1 MQLETVA
8 ALWQG
13 QEGAADK
20 LSFLLSMKPPKDEEP
35 EARAARRKTAARIS
49 ALVIANAF
57 IFQEQLAAS
66 DGQVGNLSWLDDQ
79 ADVITAARER
89 WRWIYVN
96 VNYRPIFELGE
107 RALGELPHTRNTM
120 IAVRNLLR
128 EARAICGNQAA
139 LRHDLMGRI
148 YHWLLY
154 HAKYLGTYYT
164 KTSAATLLLGLAMS
178 RSWKID
184 FGDPRALADFKVA
197 DLACGTGTLLM
208 ATAQALSDA
217 YIRERAADA
226 RSLTPVDLRTLH
238 QALMQNVLHGYDV
251 LPSAV
256 HLTASTLALLAPE
269 VAFNHMN
276 LWVMPMGLI
285 AGNPRLGSLDFLAA
299 KSGEVQVQIT
309 LDLSQSEREDAS
321 AETVRTG
328 AGSRRIAV
336 ARIPD
341 LDLCVMNPPFV
352 RSVGGNLLFGSLPDD
367 ERAALQKELKKQVK
381 SVDAEITAG
390 LGSVFVALADQHV
403 KPGGRLAFVLP
414 AALASGEAWAA
425 TRRLIGERYEL
436 EFVVASHDAEGPN
449 FSENTDLSELLFVA
463 RRLAHDEKAER
474 TTYVNLWRNPQS
486 IHEALDLVSRVAAAG
501 APALIEDAGFTT
513 IRGEGRKLGDVVSLP
528 VARGEANW
536 MGALFAQTE
545 LLRTADLLL
554 QGELRIEGAAPKA
567 LRLCRIADLGGL
579 GYDRRDIHDAFT
591 VSRDDQSI
599 YDAFWNHDAESV
611 RTLAQ
616 VANAKLVPRTEAAR
630 GRKLKNAAPV
640 WGKAGRIM
648 LAERIRSNTQRVLA
662 VGLPEIAV
670 GNTWWSFSTDQGV
683 EACKGLLLWLN
694 SSLGVLA
701 YFANR
706 VITEGAFMQMKK
718 PAWASMPVLDVR
730 KLDEVQLKSLS
741 TAYDE
746 LSTEPLMALA
756 KLNIDPV
763 RRRIDEA
770 IGYALDLPDLK
781 PLRDLLA
788 REPGLTG
795 QPISPAVSQAGLELV
810 GGETGGTQAH
820 RLI

>member
-1 MQLETVA
+1 MPGIRSREEAANVQLAIVLSELGVDADAETIHHRGKHRPDVLFLLRGLRVVVEGKFADHSSAEDQVLRDARGRVSSGVAHIAAAVVYPKGLRSVATAKLAAALRLARLRWRILSEAGETEQWAEGDPAQLMGALRRAQESLTSDDLVAKAAEGLRMQLETVA

-13 QEGAADK
+13 QEGAADN
-20 LSFLLSMKPPKDEEP
+20 LSLLLGMKPPKDEDP

-66 DGQVGNLSWLDDQ
+66 DGRVGNLSWLDDQ

-107 RALGELPHTRNTM
+107 RVLGELPHSRNTM
-120 IAVRNLLR
+120 ITVRNLLR

-178 RSWKID
+178 RTWTTD
-184 FGDPRALADFKVA
+184 FGDPHALADFKVA

-208 ATAQALSDA
+208 AAAQALSDS
-217 YIRERAADA
+217 YIRERAASG

-256 HLTASTLALLAPE
+256 HLTASTLALLAPD

-276 LWVMPMGLI
+276 LWVMPMGVI

-309 LDLSQSEREDAS
+309 LDLSQSEREDVS

-367 ERAALQKELKKQVK
+367 ERAALQKELKKQAK
-381 SVDAEITAG
+381 SFDAEITAG

-436 EFVVASHDAEGPN
+436 EFVVASHDAETPN
-449 FSENTDLSELLFVA
+449 FSENTALSELLFVA
-463 RRLAHDEKAER
+463 RRLTHDEKPAR
-474 TTYVNLWRNPQS
+474 TTYINLWRNPQS
-486 IHEALDLVSRVAAAG
+486 IHEALDLVARIAAAG
-501 APALIEDAGFTT
+501 SPARIEDAGFAT
-513 IRGEGRKLGDVVSLP
+513 IPGEGRKLGEVVGLP
-528 VARGEANW
+528 AVRAEANW
-536 MGALFAQTE
+536 TGALFAQTE
-545 LLRTADLLL
+545 LLRTAVFLER
-554 QGELRIEGAAPKA
+554 GEFVLPGQKTSSMSLCQLVQLGAIGPDRKRISEGFVP
-567 LRLCRIADLGGL
+567 
-579 GYDRRDIHDAFT
+579 T
-591 VSRDDQSI
+591 RDD
-599 YDAFWNHDAESV
+599 
-611 RTLAQ
+611 
-616 VANAKLVPRTEAAR
+616 
-630 GRKLKNAAPV
+630 
-640 WGKAGRIM
+640 
-648 LAERIRSNTQRVLA
+648 
-662 VGLPEIAV
+662 
-670 GNTWWSFSTDQGV
+670 
-683 EACKGLLLWLN
+683 
-694 SSLGVLA
+694 
-701 YFANR
+701 
-706 VITEGAFMQMKK
+706 
-718 PAWASMPVLDVR
+718 
-730 KLDEVQLKSLS
+730 
-741 TAYDE
+741 
-746 LSTEPLMALA
+746 
-756 KLNIDPV
+756 
-763 RRRIDEA
+763 
-770 IGYALDLPDLK
+770 
-781 PLRDLLA
+781 
-788 REPGLTG
+788 
-795 QPISPAVSQAGLELV
+795 
-810 GGETGGTQAH
+810 
-820 RLI
+820 